1 MMGLAKPQMP
11 ALRSLDANARPSVS
25 RWYDPDSVSF
35 IVDGAS
41 ERRPVPIDRAYSP
54 VNRGGR
60 FSTKAA
66 MPSA

>member
-1 MMGLAKPQMP
+1 MGLAKPQMP
-11 ALRSLDANARPSVS
+11 ELHSFDSNARPTIS
-25 RWYDPDSVSF
+25 RWYDPDSASF
-35 IVDGAS
+35 IVDGTS
-41 ERRPVPIDRAYSP
+41 ERRPVPIGRAYSP